1 MTRVTQ
7 VRQVTPLSAQLPS
20 VARTKTRSALSVLK
34 EAGLP
39 HGHRAGKWALP
50 RWEVSRDKLAE
61 LAGQLKGTRRAD
73 GRGEVWHLRQLPAWP
88 GSAVRTAVISFP
100 SEASA
105 QDNAA
110 DLEPQLGVGDEV
122 MLSKYGAGSKKS
134 KPR

>member
-1 MTRVTQ
+1 
-7 VRQVTPLSAQLPS
+7 

-39 HGHRAGKWALP
+39 HGHRAGKWSLP

-73 GRGEVWHLRQLPAWP
+73 GRGEV
-88 GSAVRTAVISFP
+88 
-100 SEASA
+100 
-105 QDNAA
+105 
-110 DLEPQLGVGDEV
+110 EPQLGVGDEV
-122 MLSKYGAGSKKS
+122 MLPKYGAGSKKS